1 MIKPFAEKRD
11 KALKAEDTKRIEAE
25 NAVRTTVEAYKAKR
39 DALIAEVDVVT
50 PLYDNFYTNASHRIN
65 EWNTYHSIYN
75 KANFSEA
82 AGLYQS
88 PYENSEYIS
97 DWSDT
102 DGNYINSEW
111 IYYPSNVYTYEVDA
125 DAVTEISRE
134 NIKTLIQHRS
144 QALFGEAYGFYSN
157 SYGDPDARLL
167 DLTFDDV
174 KKLIEESNDEPLYGN
189 DYINACRQYGKMG
202 AVFALPKR
210 NPPMG
215 SGGLY
220 QQPRQTSERSESSI
234 TFHPHIEAS
243 YQ

>member
-88 PYENSEYIS
+88 PYEIASIFRI
-97 DWSDT
+97 
-102 DGNYINSEW
+102 GVIQM
-111 IYYPSNVYTYEVDA
+111 
-125 DAVTEISRE
+125 VTI
-134 NIKTLIQHRS
+134 LIVN
-144 QALFGEAYGFYSN
+144 GF
-157 SYGDPDARLL
+157 
-167 DLTFDDV
+167 TTQVMFTHM
-174 KKLIEESNDEPLYGN
+174 K
-189 DYINACRQYGKMG
+189 
-202 AVFALPKR
+202 
-210 NPPMG
+210 
-215 SGGLY
+215 
-220 QQPRQTSERSESSI
+220 
-234 TFHPHIEAS
+234 
-243 YQ
+243 